1 MKPKTCAR
9 EIMLTAPVRSL
20 RVVADE
26 RYDLHMATFAENI
39 LIDQHL
45 NLLFKSFFL
54 PELTPTKNLVASI
67 QYLTEDEGNS
77 SSSEYAELDMM
88 KNTRDVMSGI
98 RTDPI
103 LLAQ

>member
-26 RYDLHMATFAENI
+26 RYDLHMATFAENYCTH
-39 LIDQHL
+39 Q
-45 NLLFKSFFL
+45 LLSLLLKKKI

-77 SSSEYAELDMM
+77 SSSEYAELDIM